1 MATEGSRHTAQRP
14 VSLDDAVQQLLHQQA
29 DIQSKLADLLPATY
43 RHNVKLELSMLR
55 HKLRALHAYVHHHE
69 QLPVAPVLCEAEEAR
84 SLQYRCLNLTNPT
97 FIDALKRPVEH
108 LAPVGYAAWL
118 DQNLARYDPVFRTW
132 SMRATAPSPSSLNFT
147 SFKCLDEDC
156 PHYIYGFSRKDD
168 RNDHAR
174 GHDMAKHR
182 DSGLS
187 IGGPASL
194 PFSGLSA
201 APTPSTYEQPGNR
214 TQPQTMQQLPRPHPA
229 HTLPPIA
236 TSLLPRDRSDSLSTR
251 PGSSDL
257 PGSARQAIYADLD
270 SHLPPLAR
278 SRVGQPRLQSIGEL
292 KLDPDARS
300 CLQCRILHQSVGL
313 HGHCIAPLSQ
323 AHTFQCDAVDPC
335 SHCAKQLQQ
344 PGNDGYKLLGC
355 HRGPLENVSDLLL
368 AAPATP
374 RQMQTPLTSPLAQR
388 RNINDHLE
396 KTYPIPAATLV
407 DLRAN
412 LDFDDGFWSAEELAS
427 VSSNNSNLA
436 HYSRELTS
444 RPPPILAILFASWN
458 TDNTAYNLMHF
469 LKATGLL
476 SASREAEK
484 AAYPALYRA
493 KLLLREAVFWNLQQQ
508 SPSIHL
514 RGGARIPNQIPEDV
528 DYDGHYKL
536 LYDCLTQFL
545 QAFESAALHK
555 QRFDFK
561 TSLAMFMSVC
571 LFSAIRTIF
580 ADTLTTLPRRHA
592 LPQQGLKQEVA
603 FAGLSHIDSVY
614 KLLVVSCKSMG
625 ATPFDDPTVLEIES
639 CSGAF
644 RSLETIIQRHQWAAQ
659 GVWSSC
665 DFLARLGSGAVE
677 GNNTYVG
684 FLKPTSWPY
693 SDRFAVPAPSARP
706 MDEPQTPLSNSRSA
720 GEPWIP
726 STQILPDRDS
736 FMPQTSVDQL
746 VSPIGYDHT
755 SRRHTANK
763 SPPFQRQGSSRPSD
777 PPTLH
782 SRGRVSYQR
791 TPLRR
796 VYCSKCNEYPEG
808 FRGEHE
814 LRRHTDAK
822 HAAMVKRWVC
832 AEPDGYTSPVP
843 KPVVP
848 LAKCKAC
855 VTQKRYGAYYNA
867 AAHLRRAHF
876 NPHRGGK
883 ASGDWPPMTILKDW
897 MKEIRQSVDV
907 QEDQQDDS
915 SGDEGE
921 GESDY
926 KQHND
931 YEIRSRVESP
941 TLSAPPLAPAPVRG
955 LMPAPPLS
963 LLEVLEPMQQGNT
976 SARPFENR
984 TRCPHPDCGKVFKDL
999 AAHML
1004 THQEERPEKCPIDTC
1019 EYHTKG
1025 FARKYDKNRHALT
1038 HYKGT
1043 MICPFCPGIGSAYE
1057 KAFNRADVFKRHL
1070 TSVHNVE
1077 QTPPNS
1083 RKFVAS
1089 GPGPS
1094 ATVKE
1099 GARCS
1104 ICQAEFN
1111 TAQDFYEHLDD
1122 CVLNVIVP
1130 ATTPSMRTG
1139 SSLAENTGT
1148 ASAHEERDSEMEDE
1162 RKPPGTIL
1170 IPEGVNYGGP

>member
-1 MATEGSRHTAQRP
+1 
-14 VSLDDAVQQLLHQQA
+14 
-29 DIQSKLADLLPATY
+29 
-43 RHNVKLELSMLR
+43 
-55 HKLRALHAYVHHHE
+55 
-69 QLPVAPVLCEAEEAR
+69 
-84 SLQYRCLNLTNPT
+84 
-97 FIDALKRPVEH
+97 
-108 LAPVGYAAWL
+108 
-118 DQNLARYDPVFRTW
+118 
-132 SMRATAPSPSSLNFT
+132 
-147 SFKCLDEDC
+147 
-156 PHYIYGFSRKDD
+156 
-168 RNDHAR
+168 
-174 GHDMAKHR
+174 MAKHR

-300 CLQCRILHQSVGL
+300 CLQCRILHQS
-313 HGHCIAPLSQ
+313 
-323 AHTFQCDAVDPC
+323 
-335 SHCAKQLQQ
+335 